1 MSFSNIL
8 FGHSAKQYFWSLT
21 TSMTL
26 DCPAPR
32 PQWHMTAK
40 RWHEWWNTAMSP
52 CVCVKKWATSVGQW
66 RSSVCCSESHYSY
79 TFIISSFSPLRIDIL
94 IAAALCCVTRGT
106 FVPINRQLRSARS
119 HSWLLWLE
127 TKRLTSYAVPPRA
140 EGKGLEGPAGI
151 FSTRFGLRDTES
163 SSCKDLAIYGNDW
176 RVALE
181 RWRRATSVL

>member
-1 MSFSNIL
+1 
-8 FGHSAKQYFWSLT
+8 
-21 TSMTL
+21 MTL
-26 DCPAPR
+26 DCPALR

-94 IAAALCCVTRGT
+94 IAVALCCVTRGT

-119 HSWLLWLE
+119 HSRLLWLE
-127 TKRLTSYAVPPRA
+127 TKRLTSYAVPRGPR
-140 EGKGLEGPAGI
+140 EKGSRDLLEYFLLDLVWGTQNPPPVRILQSG
-151 FSTRFGLRDTES
+151 TTTDES
-163 SSCKDLAIYGNDW
+163 L
-176 RVALE
+176 
-181 RWRRATSVL
+181 

>member
-1 MSFSNIL
+1 MS
-8 FGHSAKQYFWSLT
+8 
-21 TSMTL
+21 L
-26 DCPAPR
+26 DCPALR

-66 RSSVCCSESHYSY
+66 LSSVCCSESHYSY

-94 IAAALCCVTRGT
+94 IAVALCCVTRGT

-127 TKRLTSYAVPPRA
+127 TKRLTSYAVPPGPR
-140 EGKGLEGPAGI
+140 EKGSRDLPEY
-151 FSTRFGLRDTES
+151 FLLGLVRGTQNLSPVSILQSRTDE
-163 SSCKDLAIYGNDW
+163 L
-176 RVALE
+176 L
-181 RWRRATSVL
+181 